1 MSMCGQSHADTQ
13 PLRFGKGTYTQVAMR
28 RCSKTRTEKPSLT
41 VLNCFLRADPS
52 GNTVVDLWP
61 PTECVS
67 HIIAHLDISSPRT
80 QRATHKISAWQ
91 TSATGISGERLSR
104 LLELTQYED
113 VVWVVYR
120 WYGCVKLG
128 SWCRIYAA
136 SIPASHRKRLDDLV
150 TTRNHLRNLV
160 FSRLCPSTPAHVQV
174 PQNMGI
180 SNNVARPA
188 SSLASHWRYLQRA
201 RVVLAWNTMSKR
213 IPNGPCNRSK

>member
-91 TSATGISGERLSR
+91 TSATGISGN
-104 LLELTQYED
+104 
-113 VVWVVYR
+113 
-120 WYGCVKLG
+120 
-128 SWCRIYAA
+128 A
-136 SIPASHRKRLDDLV
+136 SA
-150 TTRNHLRNLV
+150 
-160 FSRLCPSTPAHVQV
+160 V
-174 PQNMGI
+174 PI
-180 SNNVARPA
+180 AFD
-188 SSLASHWRYLQRA
+188 SSD
-201 RVVLAWNTMSKR
+201 
-213 IPNGPCNRSK
+213 GG